1 MFSNTLNFF
10 FSIVI
15 KKTLEFF
22 FASNFSDHFK
32 NVFFFAI
39 FWFHSLTI
47 AHLLLLCV
55 ERKIFFFLVCTAH
68 LTSVLLL
75 RSFTTVVVKS
85 SHVDFWLSMLYSI
98 FCVCFFFPLVLKYRK
113 SNCEQHTESPQLYHT
128 LDGGHTMSPDAFAQ
142 VENRTGWSEMAC
154 DCDGKIKFRF
164 AIFYGMC
171 RFPVSTFVQHTLLSV
186 CSHFICIRCAVL
198 IQICRLE
205 YGQPPG
211 REIYSAWT
219 SQIKQCTHK
228 RTNYIFIFPS
238 TFRHCSQYTRTDKHN
253 CSVCIYAKHLA
264 YRLELEFNC
273 ECHFWRFFF
282 THKFCSFTIMHTVIL
297 W

>member
-1 MFSNTLNFF
+1 MLFSVDYFTSNSIYLLFSNTLIFF
-10 FSIVI
+10 FAIVI
-15 KKTLEFF
+15 KKNVGIFF
-22 FASNFSDHFK
+22 FFK
-32 NVFFFAI
+32 FFRTFQKCLFLRYLLI
-39 FWFHSLTI
+39 SLTYN
-47 AHLLLLCV
+47 CTSV
-55 ERKIFFFLVCTAH
+55 VVVCGKENFFFLVCTAH

-128 LDGGHTMSPDAFAQ
+128 LDGGHTMSPDAFAD

-171 RFPVSTFVQHTLLSV
+171 RFPVSTVVQHTLLLCVAISYV
-186 CSHFICIRCAVL
+186 YCVLCSHK
-198 IQICRLE
+198 CRLE

-238 TFRHCSQYTRTDKHN
+238 TFRHCSQYTRT
-253 CSVCIYAKHLA
+253 
-264 YRLELEFNC
+264 
-273 ECHFWRFFF
+273 
-282 THKFCSFTIMHTVIL
+282 TTIAPYVY
-297 W
+297 